1 MTKAIPTVQRYMTT
15 SPVSIGLKQSLAHAH
30 HVMREHRIRH
40 LPVLDGGVLVG
51 LVSQRDLHLIE
62 TLKDVDAHTVSVEEA
77 MTSEVYAVA
86 PDAPLDEVAEAMAT
100 RKLGSAVVM
109 QNSHVVG
116 IFTNVD
122 VCRALSELLRGRLA
136 K

>member
-1 MTKAIPTVQRYMTT
+1 MTSAIPTVQRYMTA

-62 TLKDVDAHTVSVEEA
+62 TLKDVEVHTVSVEEA

-86 PDAPLDEVAEAMAT
+86 PDAPLDQVAEAMAT
-100 RKLGSAVVM
+100 RKLGSVVVM
-109 QNSHVVG
+109 SGAHVVG

-122 VCRALSELLRGRLA
+122 ACRALTELLRGQLA
-136 K
+136 E